1 MRHLRLWLRGL
12 SLLMMLFSGWVLLPA
27 WAHAAPAESP
37 PARAGRHALIIG
49 VGHYAA
55 DPARPVETLHGIG
68 HDMRSARAMA
78 ALLQVPETNITEL
91 RDGQATRA
99 GVTQAITALQARV
112 QPGDR
117 VFVYWSGHGSRYH
130 DPQESACVETLIPHD
145 LKDFTH
151 REFARLLKPVGDKAD
166 KLFVVYDAC
175 HSGGAKQGAASR
187 SLLGDWR
194 PKMSGVSEQCSQ
206 PSNVKT
212 RSFSQAVTAAG
223 MGLGDVVHIA
233 SSRPDEV
240 SFDNPQSGGLATQS
254 LLQCL
259 RGQAK
264 DLDGSG
270 AITADE
276 LVQCAQAKLEATLRP
291 HPHLIPHHL
300 TLAGN
305 KQFVP
310 NGFAQ
315 APQPELAAPPAP
327 PPLAATPVVPPK
339 PTSTAAAQPTPVT
352 MATPQASA
360 ADILS
365 QLHAQRDHKREL
377 RVASSRSQLRI
388 GLDPLDLSITSAQ
401 DGYVYVAMAGSDGRA
416 LTLLFPNELDRDNR
430 IVKGQNLLLP
440 RPQWQLTAAGPAG
453 RDRLLVMVSDG
464 PRDLAALQAA
474 GREGPFV
481 RTLLDAQNRARVQW
495 LLGSR
500 VAGCNSPPC
509 GDAFAAALIDL
520 EEVRP

>member
-1 MRHLRLWLRGL
+1 MKHLRLWLRGL
-12 SLLMMLFSGWVLLPA
+12 GLLMMLVSGWALLPRDL
-27 WAHAAPAESP
+27 HAAPADSP
-37 PARAGRHALIIG
+37 SARAGRHALIIG
-49 VGHYAA
+49 VGRYVA
-55 DPARPVETLHGIG
+55 DPARPVETLLGIS
-68 HDMRSARAMA
+68 HDMHSARSMA
-78 ALLQVPETNITEL
+78 ALLQVPAGNITEL
-91 RDGQATRA
+91 RDEQATRA
-99 GVTQAITALQARV
+99 GVARAIADLQSRV

-151 REFARLLKPVGDKAD
+151 REFAQLLKPLGDKAD

-175 HSGGAKQGAASR
+175 HSGGAKQSAATR

-212 RSFSQAVTAAG
+212 RSFANAVTAAG

-254 LLQCL
+254 LLRCL
-259 RGQAK
+259 SGQAK
-264 DLDGSG
+264 DMDGSG

-276 LVQCAQAKLEATLRP
+276 LVQCAQAQLEATLRP

-315 APQPELAAPPAP
+315 APSSSAPQPGPTPPAAPPKPSASTKPPALPATAP
-327 PPLAATPVVPPK
+327 IA
-339 PTSTAAAQPTPVT
+339 PTP
-352 MATPQASA
+352 ATAS
-360 ADILS
+360 DILS
-365 QLHAQRDHKREL
+365 QLHAQRDHKRDL
-377 RVASSRSQLRI
+377 RVASSRSRLRI
-388 GLDPLDLSITSAQ
+388 GVDPLDLSITSAN
-401 DGYVYVAMAGSDGRA
+401 DGYVYVAMAGSDGQA
-416 LTLLFPNELDRDNR
+416 LTLLFPNDLDRDNR
-430 IVKGQNLLLP
+430 IIKGQNLLLP
-440 RPQWQLTAAGPAG
+440 RPHWQLIASGPVG

-464 PRDLAALQAA
+464 PRDFAALQAA

-500 VAGCNSPPC
+500 AAGCSSPPC
-509 GDAFAAALIDL
+509 GDAFAAALLDL

>member
-12 SLLMMLFSGWVLLPA
+12 SLLMILFSGWVLLPP
-27 WAHAAPAESP
+27 WAHAAPADSP

-78 ALLQVPETNITEL
+78 ALLQVPDSQITEL
-91 RDGQATRA
+91 RDSQATRA
-99 GVTQAITALQARV
+99 GVTRAIAALQARV
-112 QPGDR
+112 QPGDH

-151 REFARLLKPVGDKAD
+151 REFARLLKPVSDKAD

-175 HSGGAKQGAASR
+175 HSGGAKQSAASR

-270 AITADE
+270 AITAEE
-276 LVQCAQAKLEATLRP
+276 LVHCAQAKLEATLRP

-315 APQPELAAPPAP
+315 APQLERPATPAP
-327 PPLAATPVVPPK
+327 AATPAVPP
-339 PTSTAAAQPTPVT
+339 PTSTATAPTPVT
-352 MATPQASA
+352 LAPPQASA

-377 RVASSRSQLRI
+377 RVASSRTQLRI
-388 GLDPLDLSITSAQ
+388 GVDPLDVSITSAQ

-464 PRDLAALQAA
+464 PRDMSALQAA
-474 GREGPFV
+474 GRDGPFA
-481 RTLLDAQNRARVQW
+481 RTLLDAHNRARVQW

-500 VAGCNSPPC
+500 AAGCSNPPC
-509 GDAFAAALIDL
+509 GDAFAAALLDL

>member
-1 MRHLRLWLRGL
+1 MRRWLYGL
-12 SLLMMLFSGWVLLPA
+12 GLLMTLVSGWTLFPRDLY
-27 WAHAAPAESP
+27 AAPADDP
-37 PARAGRHALIIG
+37 GPRAGRHALIIG
-49 VGHYAA
+49 VGHYLA
-55 DPARPVETLHGIG
+55 DPARPVETLLGIS
-68 HDMRSARAMA
+68 HDMRSARSMA
-78 ALLQVPETNITEL
+78 ALLQVPAANITEL
-91 RDGQATRA
+91 RDHHASRA
-99 GVTQAITALQARV
+99 GVTQAIADLQSRV

-130 DPQESACVETLIPHD
+130 DPHESACVETLIPHD

-151 REFARLLKPVGDKAD
+151 REFARLLKPLGDKAD

-175 HSGGAKQGAASR
+175 HSGGAKHGAATR

-194 PKMSGVSEQCSQ
+194 PKISGVNEQCSQ

-212 RSFSQAVTAAG
+212 RSFANAVTAAG

-240 SFDNPQSGGLATQS
+240 SYDNPQSGGLATQS
-254 LLQCL
+254 LLRCL
-259 RGQAK
+259 SGQAK
-264 DLDGSG
+264 DMDGSG
-270 AITADE
+270 TITAEE
-276 LVQCAQAKLEATLRP
+276 LVQCAQLQLEASLRP
-291 HPHLIPHHL
+291 FPHLIPHHL

-315 APQPELAAPPAP
+315 APSAAKPHAS
-327 PPLAATPVVPPK
+327 PPK
-339 PTSTAAAQPTPVT
+339 PSPTTSPQPLPNTSTTAPSR
-352 MATPQASA
+352 ATA

-365 QLHAQRDHKREL
+365 LLHAQRDHKRDL
-377 RVASSRSQLRI
+377 RVVSSRSRLRI
-388 GLDPLDLSITSAQ
+388 GVDPLDLSITSAN
-401 DGYVYVAMAGSDGRA
+401 DGYVYVAMAGSDGQA
-416 LTLLFPNELDRDNR
+416 LTLLFPNDLDRDNR
-430 IVKGQNLLLP
+430 ISKGQNLLLP
-440 RPQWQLTAAGPAG
+440 RPQWQFTAAGPVG

-481 RTLLDAQNRARVQW
+481 RTLLDAKNRARVQW
-495 LLGSR
+495 LLASR
-500 VAGCNSPPC
+500 AAGCSRQPC
-509 GDAFAAALIDL
+509 GDAFAAALLDL